1 MHGKLAEKEVKHM
14 NTSITVGQVLRAK
27 GHDSH
32 AIAPDATAYSAL
44 ELMADKNVGALMVS
58 ENGKLVGV
66 FSERDYARKV
76 ILKGKAS
83 KSTTVREIM
92 TSSPITV
99 KPAMTLWE
107 SMVLMSQ
114 NHIRHLPVMDND
126 VLQGVLSNRDVVDT
140 IISDQE
146 TTIEKLENY
155 IAGTEYTA

>member
-1 MHGKLAEKEVKHM
+1 M

-27 GHDSH
+27 GYGYH
-32 AIAPDATAYSAL
+32 AIEPDSTAYRAL
-44 ELMADKNVGALMVS
+44 ELMADKNIGALMVM

-92 TSSPITV
+92 TSSPISI

-126 VLQGVLSNRDVVDT
+126 VLLGVLSNRDVVNKL
-140 IISDQE
+140 ISDYE
-146 TTIEKLENY
+146 STIEKLENY
-155 IAGTEYTA
+155 ITGTEYTA

>member
-1 MHGKLAEKEVKHM
+1 M

-27 GHDSH
+27 GYGYH
-32 AIAPDATAYSAL
+32 AISPDATAYSAL
-44 ELMADKNVGALMVS
+44 ELMAEKNIGVLMVM
-58 ENGKLVGV
+58 ENEKLVGV

-92 TSSPITV
+92 TGSPITI
-99 KPAMTLWE
+99 KPTMTLWE

-126 VLQGVLSNRDVVDT
+126 VLLGVLSNRDVVNKL
-140 IISDQE
+140 ISDYE
-146 TTIEKLENY
+146 STIEKLENY
-155 IAGTEYTA
+155 ISGTEYTA

>member
-1 MHGKLAEKEVKHM
+1 M

-27 GHDSH
+27 GYGYH
-32 AIAPDATAYSAL
+32 AISPDATAYSAL
-44 ELMADKNVGALMVS
+44 ELMADKNIGALMVMDN
-58 ENGKLVGV
+58 ERLVGV

-92 TSSPITV
+92 TSAPISI
-99 KPAMTLWE
+99 KPAVTLWE

-114 NHIRHLPVMDND
+114 NHIRHLPVMDNG
-126 VLQGVLSNRDVVDT
+126 VLLGVLSNRDVVNT

-146 TTIEKLENY
+146 STIEKLENY